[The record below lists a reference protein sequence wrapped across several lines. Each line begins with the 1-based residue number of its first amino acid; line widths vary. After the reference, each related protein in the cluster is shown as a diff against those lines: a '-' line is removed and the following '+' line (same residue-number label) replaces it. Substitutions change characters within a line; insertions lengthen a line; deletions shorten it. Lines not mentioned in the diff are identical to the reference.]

1 MLYCCHSLSIYG
13 FRPYPPEG
21 PKPRLGPEML
31 QMIRLAILTILGLL
45 AASAPLV
52 AQEPGKDQSQLPL
65 TGGDAPNQ
73 PAGTGEQ
80 PPPAGGEDLTVPEG
94 QMPAESDSTEPDEPS
109 LGEIPDIKVIE
120 LTPDIAKR
128 ALDAF
133 ALVREKYKNANLEE
147 YENLQDFVDQTEDGK
162 RFDADIKAAGFASV
176 NEWNTAIT
184 TVGFAYT
191 AITDDPTAD
200 INAQIEDIQK
210 DESIAKDLKD
220 RMIKSLT
227 AMIPSENNRKVVQNL
242 LDDPSYAEKLK
253 LLEEEQ
259 E

>member
-1 MLYCCHSLSIYG
+1 
-13 FRPYPPEG
+13 
-21 PKPRLGPEML
+21 
-31 QMIRLAILTILGLL
+31 MIRLAILTILGLL
-45 AASAPLV
+45 AATAPLA
-52 AQEPGKDQSQLPL
+52 AQEPGKDQSQLPQ
-65 TGGDAPNQ
+65 TGGDTPNQ
-73 PAGTGEQ
+73 PAEQ
-80 PPPAGGEDLTVPEG
+80 PPPGTGEDLTGPEG
-94 QMPAESDSTEPDEPS
+94 QLPAETDTAQPDEPS

-120 LTPDIAKR
+120 LTPDIARR

-133 ALVREKYKNANLEE
+133 AMLRDKYKDANLEE

-162 RFDADIKAAGFASV
+162 RFDADIKAAGFATV

-210 DESIAKDLKD
+210 DETIAKDLKD
-220 RMIKSLT
+220 RMIKSLN
-227 AMIPSENNRKVVQNL
+227 AMIPSENNRKVVQAL
-242 LDDPSYAEKLK
+242 LDDPSYADKLK